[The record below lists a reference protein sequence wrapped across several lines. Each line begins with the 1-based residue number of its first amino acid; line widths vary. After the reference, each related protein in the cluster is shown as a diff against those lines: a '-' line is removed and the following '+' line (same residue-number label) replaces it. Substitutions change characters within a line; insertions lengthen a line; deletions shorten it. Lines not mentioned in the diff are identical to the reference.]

1 MLFTKLYGDGFNGQE
16 KDDEVAGGYTK
27 KINTSIFIILVIIS
41 CSNRLSIVQE
51 KKLCV
56 TIMCLNDEKE
66 YYRIN
71 EMFQKKSLKSYSGLE
86 FLNEL
91 KKIKCSMI
99 TIENNCVPKNWI
111 KKKDLKDIFNKV
123 LSRELCPGSAIMV
136 RDFVLLCL
144 ILFDFGL

>member
-1 MLFTKLYGDGFNGQE
+1 MVRTFKASDGALKTPVEQ
-16 KDDEVAGGYTK
+16 
-27 KINTSIFIILVIIS
+27 
-41 CSNRLSIVQE
+41 
-51 KKLCV
+51 
-56 TIMCLNDEKE
+56 
-66 YYRIN
+66 YRILGFRCQLYCLKVLYEN
-71 EMFQKKSLKSYSGLE
+71 EIVDVQKKSLKNYSGLE